1 MRWVEMEKE
10 ESEGLR
16 SKRKERLALDGRRS
30 FLFFFFFLFQCGKLC
45 VRVCACVWYLEKKYS
60 FYYVVRGSQRERV
73 FIKKTRGDFCSN
85 YYSVLTNPTITLR
98 NRQQMNVMRG
108 EGKKKTKKKNYFSS
122 SIVEEKNFRKLAKF
136 HGVSKTR
143 GKKEKKKE
151 RSISWGGTEEVTL
164 HGTSGI
170 S

>member
-30 FLFFFFFLFQCGKLC
+30 FLFFFFSFSMWK
-45 VRVCACVWYLEKKYS
+45 VVCACVWYLEKKYS